1 MVTLVCYCS
10 YSVQQWYYAHLCNV
24 TVKLADISILSLMEL
39 YLRTGFIV
47 KLAHVEF
54 LFLPR
59 LYLGMSFVV
68 KLAYLTFLSPSG
80 IYLGGCCV
88 A

>member
-10 YSVQQWYYAHLCNV
+10 YSVQQWYYAHLYDAI
-24 TVKLADISILSLMEL
+24 VKFADISILSLMEL
-39 YLRTGFIV
+39 YLETGFIV
-47 KLAHVEF
+47 KLAHVVF
-54 LFLPR
+54 LFLPK

-68 KLAYLTFLSPSG
+68 KLAYLTFLSRSG
-80 IYLGGCCV
+80 IYLGRCCV

>member
-10 YSVQQWYYAHLCNV
+10 DFVQQWYYAHLYNAI
-24 TVKLADISILSLMEL
+24 VKLADISILSLMEL
-39 YLRTGFIV
+39 YLESGVIV
-47 KLAHVEF
+47 KLAHAVF

-68 KLAYLTFLSPSG
+68 KLAYLNFLYPSG
-80 IYLGGCCV
+80 LYLGRCCV

>member
-10 YSVQQWYYAHLCNV
+10 HSVQQWYYAHIYNV
-24 TVKLADISILSLMEL
+24 IVKLADISILSLMEL
-39 YLRTGFIV
+39 YLEAGFIV
-47 KLAHVEF
+47 KLAHVMF

-80 IYLGGCCV
+80 LYFGKCCV